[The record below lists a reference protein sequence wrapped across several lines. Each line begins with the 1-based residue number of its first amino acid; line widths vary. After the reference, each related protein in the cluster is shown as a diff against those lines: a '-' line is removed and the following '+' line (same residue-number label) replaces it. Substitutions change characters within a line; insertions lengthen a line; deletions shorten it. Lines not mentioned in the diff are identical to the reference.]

1 MEVESLC
8 NGIFFIFT
16 LLKTPHI
23 SRGKQCCFKAGSVC
37 LFWFIYI
44 LNYDFFK
51 AFYGFLVL
59 FTKEKSIKNCRL
71 KKKVLTGFCDE
82 D

>member
-16 LLKTPHI
+16 LLKTPHV
-23 SRGKQCCFKAGSVC
+23 SGGKTCRFKAGSVC
-37 LFWFIYI
+37 LFWFIYV

-51 AFYGFLVL
+51 AFYAFLVL